1 MAVFRELGL
10 IETRVAYASGEVTRS
25 IHVNNAESRVELT
38 DSVRYRE
45 GLGEWDVFQS
55 FKNWVMRSD
64 ASSLGVRVS
73 RPIVP
78 GAAGEDGAGGTG
90 RKGGRL

>member
-10 IETRVAYASGEVTRS
+10 IETHVAYASGEVKRS
-25 IHVNNAESRVELT
+25 IHVNETASKVELT

-45 GLGEWDVFQS
+45 GLGECDIFNAFRDWA
-55 FKNWVMRSD
+55 MRSD
-64 ASSLGVRVS
+64 SASLHVRVS

-78 GAAGEDGAGGTG
+78 RNA
-90 RKGGRL
+90 RWNL